1 MYSVFDVHVKNKSN
15 EWTYQSYHILHSC
28 LTPTMSWFGLIL
40 GGIESMMLMNTWKY
54 CHVIWTKTQIF
65 VLNFLI
71 IKHFFF
77 WSAENSSQV
86 VIIPIILSSLAVV
99 LISSILAVLKCR
111 FELCPDFSFLAHSA
125 SLSTDRISMPM
136 DCRKPGEFAVSD
148 QYPMGKVLI
157 LRLTFDCLSFQ
168 IWRTVTIIAYTTT
181 PTMNFSKWKT
191 VGPVSQTIWQNFIS
205 TYKPK
210 QTFAFCWL

>member
-1 MYSVFDVHVKNKSN
+1 MNVSIISYSTQLPNANHELIWVNFRWNRIDDADEYLEVLSRYMN
-15 EWTYQSYHILHSC
+15 ENTNICLEFSYHRA
-28 LTPTMSWFGLIL
+28 
-40 GGIESMMLMNTWKY
+40 
-54 CHVIWTKTQIF
+54 
-65 VLNFLI
+65 
-71 IKHFFF
+71 FFF
-77 WSAENSSQV
+77 LSLLSVENSSQV

-157 LRLTFDCLSFQ
+157 LRLTFDSFVY
-168 IWRTVTIIAYTTT
+168 RFRYEE
-181 PTMNFSKWKT
+181 
-191 VGPVSQTIWQNFIS
+191 
-205 TYKPK
+205 
-210 QTFAFCWL
+210 L